1 MFRLLG
7 LGALIGLS
15 IGVYKFLKKR
25 KSTLQEQK
33 IPHCEQENC

>member
-1 MFRLLG
+1 MFKLLG
-7 LGALIGLS
+7 LSAMIGLS